1 MNINKI
7 YENIFNY
14 NSYTDVAPESEKT
27 MVLRLTN
34 IAPNDI
40 SLLFF
45 KDDNIDKLNNRLIN
59 EVLRITKDNYDRPMK
74 IQPQKKEQ
82 MLTLMRYIY
91 FRYNTNTQTTMME
104 VEYLNNKFIEEFT
117 DTTINALLYQIKYIE
132 NYNRN
137 EQTPLA
143 RPVNTQQKADL
154 RPFSSL
160 FGF

>member
-14 NSYTDVAPESEKT
+14 NSYTDVATESEKT

-45 KDDNIDKLNNRLIN
+45 RDDNIDKLNNRLIN

-91 FRYNTNTQTTMME
+91 FRYNTNTQTTTME

>member
-1 MNINKI
+1 
-7 YENIFNY
+7 
-14 NSYTDVAPESEKT
+14 
-27 MVLRLTN
+27 
-34 IAPNDI
+34 
-40 SLLFF
+40 
-45 KDDNIDKLNNRLIN
+45 
-59 EVLRITKDNYDRPMK
+59 
-74 IQPQKKEQ
+74 
-82 MLTLMRYIY
+82 
-91 FRYNTNTQTTMME
+91 ME

-143 RPVNTQQKADL
+143 RPINTQQKADL

>member
-45 KDDNIDKLNNRLIN
+45 RDDNIDKLNNRLIN

>member
-1 MNINKI
+1 MNIDKI

-14 NSYTDVAPESEKT
+14 DSYTNTAPESEKNL
-27 MVLRLTN
+27 VLRLTN

-45 KDDNIDKLNNRLIN
+45 RDDNIERLNNRLIN
-59 EVLRITKDNYDRPMK
+59 EVLRITRQKYNTPMR

-91 FRYNTNTQTTMME
+91 FRYNTNTLDTAIE
-104 VEYLNNKFIEEFT
+104 VEFLNNKFIEDFI
-117 DTTINALLYQIKYIE
+117 DTVINSLLYQIKYIE
-132 NYNRN
+132 TYNRN
-137 EQTPLA
+137 EQVPLE
-143 RPVNTQQKADL
+143 RPQNTQQKADL
-154 RPFSSL
+154 KPFSSL

>member
-45 KDDNIDKLNNRLIN
+45 RDDNIDKLNNRLIN

-91 FRYNTNTQTTMME
+91 FRYNTNTQTTTME

-143 RPVNTQQKADL
+143 RPINTQQKADL

>member
-14 NSYTDVAPESEKT
+14 NSYTDIAPESEKN

-34 IAPNDI
+34 ITPNDI

-45 KDDNIDKLNNRLIN
+45 RDDNINKLNKRLIN
-59 EVLRITKDNYDRPMK
+59 EVLRITKDKYNKPMK
-74 IQPQKKEQ
+74 IQSQKKEQ

-91 FRYNTNTQTTMME
+91 FRYNTNTQETLVE
-104 VEYLNNKFIEEFT
+104 VEYLNNKFIEDFL
-117 DTTINALLYQIKYIE
+117 DTAINSLLYQIKYIE
-132 NYNRN
+132 NYNRS
-137 EQTPLA
+137 EQIPLA
-143 RPVNTQQKADL
+143 RPISTYKKADL
-154 RPFSSL
+154 KPFSSL